1 MMIRCILR
9 VWGAPVWIIPVWIIW
24 VLHHTREVY
33 MMNTRIPHRRE
44 TVRLT
49 RPGISPVGTAG
60 VSSWILL
67 KKECIIK
74 KSVLLKE
81 CIIHSLS
88 MIKRWDFL
96 QTSAQSARVDDFI
109 NADIS
114 PLIPW
119 DSCSTGVIPLLLGI
133 ILCILLYDSIIQ
145 LKYSRTQVLDQVL
158 LILLRE
164 LGARRLVARLVGV
177 YDHIN

>member
-1 MMIRCILR
+1 
-9 VWGAPVWIIPVWIIW
+9 
-24 VLHHTREVY
+24 
-33 MMNTRIPHRRE
+33 
-44 TVRLT
+44 
-49 RPGISPVGTAG
+49 
-60 VSSWILL
+60 
-67 KKECIIK
+67 
-74 KSVLLKE
+74 
-81 CIIHSLS
+81 

-177 YDHIN
+177 YDDIN

>member
-1 MMIRCILR
+1 
-9 VWGAPVWIIPVWIIW
+9 
-24 VLHHTREVY
+24 
-33 MMNTRIPHRRE
+33 
-44 TVRLT
+44 
-49 RPGISPVGTAG
+49 
-60 VSSWILL
+60 
-67 KKECIIK
+67 
-74 KSVLLKE
+74 
-81 CIIHSLS
+81 

-158 LILLRE
+158 YLYYFNRE